1 MHRGTIFIII
11 KDQNNKF
18 KVQKSTEFNGGMG
31 IEVQGR
37 PIYEMLKKLEDP
49 TLFDSMIRKFD
60 NEYFGYNDEV
70 MTYSPEE
77 QKNPYIDETGNEYF
91 EYSQIENQFKF
102 FYDDNGEYI
111 YTSDSNYIK
120 NLTDENIKIA
130 CSNGTYLLKPNQI
143 LISDYSTCINNTKI
157 SFGEKIDEKILIDT
171 LECADYKTSRK
182 EEIILDN
189 IIKTLES
196 FGFRVS
202 ITNENGMSCG
212 IEIETWTNGGVN
224 MIHSIYF
231 FEDYQDL
238 YDKDNINKKLQEIYE
253 NFSIDDEIDLHRQN
267 DSYKNNFSIS
277 QSLEDFTEYQTRLK
291 DLSKNFVTKYH
302 ENIYQ
307 KFMKNEIEKE
317 MM

>member
-1 MHRGTIFIII
+1 MHRGTIFIIT

-18 KVQKSTEFNGGMG
+18 KVHKSTEFNGGMG

-77 QKNPYIDETGNEYF
+77 QKNPYIDESGNEYF
-91 EYSQIENQFKF
+91 EYSQTENQFKF
-102 FYDDNGEYI
+102 FCDDNGEYI

-120 NLTDENIKIA
+120 NLSDEDIKIV
-130 CSNGTYLLKPNQI
+130 CGNGTYLLKPNQI
-143 LISDYSTCINNTKI
+143 LVSDYNSCINNTKI
-157 SFGEKIDEKILIDT
+157 SFGEKIDEQIQIDT
-171 LECADYKTSRK
+171 LESVNYIPTRK
-182 EEIILDN
+182 EQIILEN
-189 IIKTLES
+189 IINTLES
-196 FGFRVS
+196 FDFRVNTIS
-202 ITNENGMSCG
+202 ENGMNCG

-231 FEDYQDL
+231 YEDYQDL
-238 YDKDNINKKLQEIYE
+238 YNKDNINKKLQEIYE
-253 NFSIDDEIDLHRQN
+253 NFSIDDEIDLHRQS
-267 DSYKNNFSIS
+267 DSYKNNFPIS
-277 QSLEDFTEYQTRLK
+277 QSLEDFTEYQSKLK

>member
-37 PIYEMLKKLEDP
+37 PIYEMLRKLEDP

-70 MTYSPEE
+70 MTYFPEE

-120 NLTDENIKIA
+120 NLTDENIKIV

-143 LISDYSTCINNTKI
+143 LVSDYCRCINNTKI
-157 SFGEKIDEKILIDT
+157 SFGEKIDDQILIDT
-171 LECADYKTSRK
+171 LETADYKASRK
-182 EEIILDN
+182 EEIVLES
-189 IIKTLES
+189 IINTLES
-196 FGFRVS
+196 FDFRVS
-202 ITNENGMSCG
+202 ITSENGMNCG